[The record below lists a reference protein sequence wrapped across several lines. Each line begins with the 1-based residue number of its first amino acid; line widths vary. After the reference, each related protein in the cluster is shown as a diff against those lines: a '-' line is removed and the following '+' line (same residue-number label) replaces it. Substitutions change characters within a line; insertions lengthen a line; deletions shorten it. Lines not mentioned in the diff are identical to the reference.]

1 MLALACAWVVVSMLL
16 AFLALQFLFASNVER
31 TVRTEL
37 SAGLMRLIAVIDP
50 ESPVPEISEPLPDAA
65 YATPFSGRYW
75 QIEALDTGE
84 IARSRSLWDEV
95 LATRA
100 PAPQGG
106 ALFYALEGPEG
117 QALAVL
123 SREVEIAGDPPQRYR
138 VTLAR
143 DRGTI
148 DEAIARFNFESAVML
163 ALLGVS
169 IIGAAWLLVKLG
181 LRPIRQ
187 LRSGVE
193 AVRSGETERLEGSYP
208 RELEPLV
215 GEVNDL
221 LAAREKSTE
230 HARSR
235 ARDLAHG
242 LKTPLAVLRSTAE
255 GLREKGDTASAEA
268 LDDLSRE
275 MAEKIDYQLRLAA
288 LRIRSGAQVATSSLN
303 ASLIR
308 TMTVLQKTHHGEV
321 LHWAAELGADAVV
334 DMQRQDLLELAGVV
348 LENAAKWAESQVRI
362 TTGQDGL
369 FAQVTIE
376 DDGPGISET
385 RIEEIGQPGR
395 RLDESRSG
403 TGFGLSIAKEIV
415 RLNDGD
421 IVFGRSALGGLS
433 VALRLRLSNA

>member
-1 MLALACAWVVVSMLL
+1 MLALACAWVAVSMVL

-31 TVRTEL
+31 TVRAEL
-37 SAGLMRLIAVIDP
+37 SAGLTRLIAVIDP
-50 ESPVPEISEPLPDAA
+50 QSPVPEISQPLPDAA

-75 QIEALDTGE
+75 QLEALDTGE

-95 LATRA
+95 LETRA
-100 PAPQGG
+100 PPPQGG
-106 ALFYALEGPEG
+106 ELFYALEGPEG

-123 SREVEIAGDPPQRYR
+123 SREIEITGEVPKRYR

-148 DEAIARFNFESAVML
+148 DAAIARFNFEMAITLV
-163 ALLGVS
+163 LLGAT
-169 IIGAAWLLVKLG
+169 IIAAAWLLVRLG
-181 LRPIRQ
+181 LSPIAH
-187 LRSGVE
+187 LRRGIE
-193 AVRSGETERLEGSYP
+193 AVRGGRTERLDGTYP
-208 RELEPLV
+208 REFEPLV

-242 LKTPLAVLRSTAE
+242 LKTPLAVLQSTAE
-255 GLREKGDTASAEA
+255 SLREKGDTASADV
-268 LDDLSRE
+268 LDELSRE
-275 MAEKIDYQLRLAA
+275 MAERIDYQLRLAA

-308 TMTVLQKTHHGEV
+308 TMGVLQKTHHGEA
-321 LHWAAELGADAVV
+321 LNWAAELGDDAVV

-348 LENAAKWAESQVRI
+348 LENAAKWAKTQVRI
-362 TTGQDGL
+362 TTKQNGA
-369 FAQVTIE
+369 FAEVTIE
-376 DDGPGISET
+376 DDGPGISEA
-385 RIEEIGQPGR
+385 RMEEIGQPGR
-395 RLDESRSG
+395 RLDESQSG

-421 IVFGRSALGGLS
+421 IAFGRSAFGGLM
-433 VALRLRLSNA
+433 VTLRLRLSNA